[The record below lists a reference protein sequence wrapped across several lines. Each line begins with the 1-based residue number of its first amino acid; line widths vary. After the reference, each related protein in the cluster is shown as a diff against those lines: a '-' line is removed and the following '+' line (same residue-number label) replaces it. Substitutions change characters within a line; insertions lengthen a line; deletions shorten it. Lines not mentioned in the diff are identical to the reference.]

1 MNGHSHHCSIHSS
14 DVGRAALARRGKQLE
29 YLSLAWNGI
38 EGGASL
44 IAALMAG
51 STSLLAFGVDS
62 LIEVSSA
69 LALIWRLSQ
78 DVTAEKRRRAE
89 RVSLSIVGC
98 CFVALAIYVTYDAS
112 KSLVFREETVR
123 SPLGIA
129 VAGASIVVMP
139 MLARAKRRIAAGLHS
154 DALMADAKQT
164 DICAYLAVI
173 LLLGFTLNAFFGW
186 WWTDAVASLGM
197 TPIIAIEG
205 VRALKG
211 KQCCDGACR

>member
-1 MNGHSHHCSIHSS
+1 MKVHQDLPGIQSPEA
-14 DVGRAALARRGKQLE
+14 GRAALARRGKQLE
-29 YLSLAWNGI
+29 CFSLAWNGI
-38 EGGASL
+38 ECGASL
-44 IAALMAG
+44 VAALLAG

-62 LIEVSSA
+62 LIEVFSA

-78 DVTAEKRRRAE
+78 DVTPDKRRRAE
-89 RVSLSIVGC
+89 RVSLRIVGC
-98 CFVALAIYVTYDAS
+98 CFLALAIYVAYDGS
-112 KSLVFREETVR
+112 KSLLFREETVK

-139 MLARAKRRIAAGLHS
+139 VLARAKRRIAAGLRS
-154 DALMADAKQT
+154 DALIADAKQT

-173 LLLGFTLNAFFGW
+173 LLLGLALNALFGW

-205 VRALKG
+205 VRALRG
-211 KQCCDGACR
+211 KQCCGEACG

>member
-1 MNGHSHHCSIHSS
+1 MNGHSHHCSIHSF

-69 LALIWRLSQ
+69 LALIWRLAQ

-89 RVSLSIVGC
+89 RVSLRIVGC
-98 CFVALAIYVTYDAS
+98 CVALAIYVAYDAS
-112 KSLVFREETVR
+112 KLLLFREGTVK

-129 VAGASIVVMP
+129 VAGASIVVMRW
-139 MLARAKRRIAAGLHS
+139 LKQSVGLR
-154 DALMADAKQT
+154 LVF
-164 DICAYLAVI
+164 AV
-173 LLLGFTLNAFFGW
+173 TL
-186 WWTDAVASLGM
+186 
-197 TPIIAIEG
+197 
-205 VRALKG
+205 
-211 KQCCDGACR
+211 